1 MSRKGQTP
9 ESVFGPASRLKGRMR
24 YAPTLPAGEAAIL
37 NDDRLAINTSSPP
50 PPSIYLLKRCGGGS
64 GSHLFTRNDQKEVC
78 GHFGSPETTKKWFA
92 AISDHPKRL
101 KSGLRPFRVARND
114 RKEVCGHFGSPET
127 TKKWFAAISGEKM
140 RRRGAG
146 DTYVSPRSPVKE
158 PVYTIDK

>member
-37 NDDRLAINTSSPP
+37 NDDRLAINITLLH
-50 PPSIYLLKRCGGGS
+50 PSIHLLKRCGEGS
-64 GSHLFTRNDQKEVC
+64 GSHLFTRNDQKVVC
-78 GHFGSPETTKKWFA
+78 GHFGSPETTKKKFA

-101 KSGLRPFRVARND
+101 KSGLRLFRVARND
-114 RKEVCGHFGSPET
+114 RKEVCGHFGSPEA

-140 RRRGAG
+140 RRRGAC
-146 DTYVSPRSPVKE
+146 DTYVSLRSPVKE